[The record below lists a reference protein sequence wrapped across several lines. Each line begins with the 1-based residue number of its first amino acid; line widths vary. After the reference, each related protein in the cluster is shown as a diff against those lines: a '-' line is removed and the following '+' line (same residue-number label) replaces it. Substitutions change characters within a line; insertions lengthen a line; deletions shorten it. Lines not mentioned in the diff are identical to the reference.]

1 MKSAKKNLLN
11 GNIIF
16 FDGICNYFNGF
27 VRFLIKNDPNEIL
40 KFSSIQSSF
49 AKSVFKEKGLKS
61 DLTTIV
67 FLKKGEV
74 LVKSN
79 AIIEILF
86 TIKFKLLGFLIKI
99 VPVFMRDYVYDFV
112 AKKRYSIFGKTEECV
127 LPEKEINHLFIE

>member
-16 FDGICNYFNGF
+16 FDGICNYCNGF

-67 FLKKGEV
+67 FLKNGEV
-74 LVKSN
+74 LIKSN

-86 TIKFKLLGFLIKI
+86 TINFKLLGFLIKI

>member
-16 FDGICNYFNGF
+16 FDGICNYCNGF

>member
-16 FDGICNYFNGF
+16 FDGICNYCNGF

-61 DLTTIV
+61 DLTTII
-67 FLKKGEV
+67 LIKNGEV
-74 LVKSN
+74 LIKSN

-86 TIKFKLLGFLIKI
+86 TINFKLLGFLIKI